1 MSCIMD
7 KYICT
12 KLENAC
18 RSAVNRVCCGGKA
31 FHCFHHDFLCVSLV
45 LIYVGARDAH
55 PHLKSHNP
63 GSDFVWCSCNWR
75 IFQGTS
81 KIGQVC
87 RKDVGIGSDFMV
99 VWNSQGDWWNLHE
112 LDWVL
117 EALLQGFGQRI
128 PKNQP
133 FLQSLFFCKL
143 SLSDSVIPHWF
154 PLYLSH
160 FPLALLTVSY
170 SYAACLTQRP
180 AFCSS
185 PSAYCSVHLFTH
197 SPPPFALAVN
207 VLFPSLPALV
217 PPPAWNVDL

>member
-12 KLENAC
+12 KLGNGC
-18 RSAVNRVCCGGKA
+18 RSAVVFVLWWKSISLLPPWFFVCVLGA
-31 FHCFHHDFLCVSLV
+31 DLCRRM
-45 LIYVGARDAH
+45 YDAH

-63 GSDFVWCSCNWR
+63 GSDFVWCSFNWR

-87 RKDVGIGSDFMV
+87 RKDVGIGNDFMV
-99 VWNSQGDWWNLHE
+99 VWNSRGDLWNLHE

-160 FPLALLTVSY
+160 FP
-170 SYAACLTQRP
+170 
-180 AFCSS
+180 
-185 PSAYCSVHLFTH
+185 
-197 SPPPFALAVN
+197 
-207 VLFPSLPALV
+207 
-217 PPPAWNVDL
+217 